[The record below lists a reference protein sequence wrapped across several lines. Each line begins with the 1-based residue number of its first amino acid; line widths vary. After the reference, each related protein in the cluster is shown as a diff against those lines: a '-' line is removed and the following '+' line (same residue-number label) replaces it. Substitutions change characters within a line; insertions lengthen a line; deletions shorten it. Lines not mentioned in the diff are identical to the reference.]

1 MEKKACSARFLL
13 ILKGRNGAVFKSRKK
28 NLAMGLKNVFHGRQ
42 GNLPLQEII
51 VTCGTFVIEWQSVKT
66 SPVLLQQTQIPFH
79 WMLSGFCRFSFLS
92 RLTALWENVMKFW
105 SRVDLRENS
114 LCVIAFCSIWYH
126 SRQKKKKKKKSNRA
140 QCHSVQMSYT
150 VLYECTVQTV
160 ISVGQKGLLSIK
172 IGPFGA
178 CQHSI
183 WLGQCERPNEWREG
197 IHAMKQSISRPSSG
211 NADRE
216 KALDGLSWR
225 NVQETLRQER
235 PRLVQTAVPLRLP
248 YLLLLLRLSS
258 LIVPTGIQISLLRCP
273 AKPGKGSRGGQR
285 QPVLMSYLCR
295 PVTFP
300 ILAEEALAGLWGEI
314 MSNSESATVVK
325 LAAAEHELT
334 AAPSAGVCRNI
345 CRKKKD

>member
-1 MEKKACSARFLL
+1 
-13 ILKGRNGAVFKSRKK
+13 
-28 NLAMGLKNVFHGRQ
+28 
-42 GNLPLQEII
+42 
-51 VTCGTFVIEWQSVKT
+51 
-66 SPVLLQQTQIPFH
+66 
-79 WMLSGFCRFSFLS
+79 
-92 RLTALWENVMKFW
+92 
-105 SRVDLRENS
+105 
-114 LCVIAFCSIWYH
+114 
-126 SRQKKKKKKKSNRA
+126 
-140 QCHSVQMSYT
+140 MSYM

-160 ISVGQKGLLSIK
+160 ISVGQKGLLSVK

-216 KALDGLSWR
+216 KALDGISWR